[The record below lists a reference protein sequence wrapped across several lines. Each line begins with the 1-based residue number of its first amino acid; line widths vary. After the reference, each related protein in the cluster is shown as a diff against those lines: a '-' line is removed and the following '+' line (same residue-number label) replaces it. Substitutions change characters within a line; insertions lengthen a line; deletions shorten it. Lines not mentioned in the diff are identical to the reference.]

1 MGGVISV
8 LRIFSK
14 RTGLLLWVA
23 TLVNSKTPRNAVRHA
38 APISAFISRTP
49 EKPRKSS
56 RRCPSSV
63 PSSSSRTWWRR
74 RSAFPSAAST
84 AASVVARR
92 PRRGKRPRVG
102 GPRRVPSS
110 SSTCSAT
117 PNPTPTSRAL
127 TPSVSS
133 STTFRSTEPR
143 KCAVTYR
150 AHGRI
155 NAYMSSP
162 CHVEMIL
169 QEREVLVAKN
179 AGRDDQVSKKKES
192 KKKIARQKM
201 QQRE

>member
-63 PSSSSRTWWRR
+63 PSSSSRTLEKKECVPFRRFNGGIGRCAQAKAWKTTQGRWPKKSAEFLLHMLRNAQSNADLKGLDAERLVIDHIQVNRAAKMRR
-74 RSAFPSAAST
+74 R
-84 AASVVARR
+84 
-92 PRRGKRPRVG
+92 
-102 GPRRVPSS
+102 
-110 SSTCSAT
+110 
-117 PNPTPTSRAL
+117 
-127 TPSVSS
+127 
-133 STTFRSTEPR
+133 
-143 KCAVTYR
+143 TYR

-179 AGRDDQVSKKKES
+179 AGRDDQVSK
-192 KKKIARQKM
+192 
-201 QQRE
+201 